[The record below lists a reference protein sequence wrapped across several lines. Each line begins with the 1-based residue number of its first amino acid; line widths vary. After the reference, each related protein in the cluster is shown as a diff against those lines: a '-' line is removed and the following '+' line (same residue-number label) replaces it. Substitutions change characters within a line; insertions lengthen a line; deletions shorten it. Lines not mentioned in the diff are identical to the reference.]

1 MTMGTLNLTV
11 KSLEDGSPHGDFEA
25 ILSTSQQDRE
35 GETIKAGA
43 FHPLPQSIPIYYAH
57 DWRSGALPVAKAAP
71 YYDGENL
78 MVKGTFSST
87 ARGQEMRSLVT
98 EGIVNS
104 MSVGFIKT
112 KSRGSVISQGQVI
125 EGSFTGIPVNTGAKV
140 LAAKA
145 LAEIDPMPGFVPAV
159 KTMEGSY
166 EDLAEDLQEG
176 LADSFPGAAWIS
188 IRGTY
193 PDYVVFDVCNPDDY
207 TTTTYRADYTATGLD
222 TFEFGPA
229 TEVDVEEVIVSEGDE
244 DQTKSVSPPADD
256 PAAAQAAAGSSAD
269 EDARMQLLAR
279 SLEHIAAI

>member
-1 MTMGTLNLTV
+1 MTTGTLNLTV
-11 KSLEDGSPHGDFEA
+11 KAVNSAGNGDFEA
-25 ILSTSQQDRE
+25 ILSTPQQDRD
-35 GETIKAGA
+35 GETVKAGA
-43 FHPLPQSIPIYYAH
+43 FHPLPLSIPVYYHH
-57 DWRSGALPVAKAAP
+57 DWKSGALPVAKAAP
-71 YYDGENL
+71 FYDGDVL
-78 MVKGTFSST
+78 KVKGTFAST

-98 EGIVNS
+98 EGIVDS

-112 KSRGSVISQGQVI
+112 QARGSVISKGQVI
-125 EGSFTGIPVNTGAKV
+125 EGSFTGIPINTGAKV

-145 LAEIDPMPGFVPAV
+145 MAEIDPQPGFDPTV

-244 DQTKSVSPPADD
+244 DAKSVSPPAAD
-256 PAAAQAAAGSSAD
+256 PAAAQATAGSTAE
-269 EDARMQLLAR
+269 EDARMQLVAR